1 MTANVY
7 YFAAVVVETVLEVIV
22 ILLATY
28 AFTNT
33 VLGAI
38 ATLFV
43 VSVYLNLYLL
53 ICLMLRI

>member
-38 ATLFV
+38 TTMFV